1 MNSQAPT
8 VTQAPSANLVDF
20 ASRSIFDNK
29 PDELQ
34 STPAALSLVPNAINP
49 NNLIVPQM
57 QATLNPPSSLHLK
70 KCLFHR
76 QRAHPQQQAQQH
88 QQQLQLLR
96 LNQQSGKGQ
105 VQRDAIS
112 GNIAPQ
118 LNAALLHERYL
129 LLDLVEGS
137 SFYRCIDIQTQQ
149 KLVCKVSVIR
159 GCDPSFLRL
168 HLYSI
173 MQVGNCILGEYSY

>member
-1 MNSQAPT
+1 MNPQAFSAI
-8 VTQAPSANLVDF
+8 QAQAAANVAEF
-20 ASRSIFDNK
+20 ASRSYFDNK
-29 PDELQ
+29 PDEPQ
-34 STPAALSLVPNAINP
+34 STPAAPPIVPNNP

-76 QRAHPQQQAQQH
+76 QRANPQQQAQQH

-96 LNQQSGKGQ
+96 LNQQNGKGQ

-149 KLVCKVSVIR
+149 KLVCKVSLGI
-159 GCDPSFLRL
+159 LL
-168 HLYSI
+168 L
-173 MQVGNCILGEYSY
+173 ILGLRPFAIWTFFVEFMSYARGELH